1 MAMPV
6 LRAAA
11 SSLILILR
19 VGLTL
24 SVSVLLPV
32 VAQANDEI
40 AGHASVIDGDTVEI
54 RSQRIRLW
62 GLDAPE
68 GKQRCVKDA
77 KLWRA
82 HVDSA
87 NALDGYL
94 ANRPITCTQ
103 RGIDRYKRIVATCIV
118 DSADI
123 GEWMV
128 RMGWAY
134 DFTRYSKGYYA
145 AAQAE
150 ATAHRRGLWQGECEM
165 PWDWRR
171 NR

>member
-1 MAMPV
+1 VVTQTPNRIVFSAIVVGGV
-6 LRAAA
+6 L
-11 SSLILILR
+11 
-19 VGLTL
+19 VGLPL
-24 SVSVLLPV
+24 IHQ
-32 VAQANDEI
+32 VAQANDDI
-40 AGHASVIDGDTVEI
+40 AGRASVIDGDTVEI
-54 RSQRIRLW
+54 RGQRIRLW
-62 GLDAPE
+62 GIDAPE
-68 GKQRCVKDA
+68 GQQRCVKDG

-82 HVDSA
+82 HADSA

-94 ANRPITCTQ
+94 ADQPITCIQ

-118 DSADI
+118 NRADI

-145 AAQAE
+145 VAQSE
-150 ATAHRRGLWQGECEM
+150 ATSYHRGLWHGECEM